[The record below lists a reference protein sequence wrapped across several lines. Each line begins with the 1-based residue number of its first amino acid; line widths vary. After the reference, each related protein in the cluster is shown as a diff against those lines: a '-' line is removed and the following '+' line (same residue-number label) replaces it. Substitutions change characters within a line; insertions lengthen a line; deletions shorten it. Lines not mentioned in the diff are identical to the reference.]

1 MLGRFVSTI
10 RKHWILDFSK
20 VRLALRR
27 VLPARSSWMR
37 QRMIEAEPT
46 QMVCLLP
53 FAVSGRMRSDWPEL
67 QWRFDPIERDL
78 FIEEFSSV

>member
-1 MLGRFVSTI
+1 
-10 RKHWILDFSK
+10 
-20 VRLALRR
+20 
-27 VLPARSSWMR
+27 
-37 QRMIEAEPT
+37 MIEAEPT